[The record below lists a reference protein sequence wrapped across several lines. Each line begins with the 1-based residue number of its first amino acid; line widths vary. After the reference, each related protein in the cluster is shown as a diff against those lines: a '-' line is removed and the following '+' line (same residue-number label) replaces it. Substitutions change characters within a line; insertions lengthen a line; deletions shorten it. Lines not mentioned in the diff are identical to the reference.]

1 VTSGTVARDRQLIY
15 AAAFLRSVAVGAV
28 GVFAAIELA
37 ARGFSVTTIGI
48 VIGAGMTGGALTTL
62 VVGARAD
69 VKMGRRRLLMLLGG
83 LGAFGYAAMAW
94 TMPLALLIVCAFAG
108 TVNAM
113 GRDRGGLSALE
124 QALLPDTVPAERRTW
139 ALAWYN
145 LVLDVG
151 HALGALA
158 GGAPVLI
165 ASAWAIDSAAA
176 HRVMFVVC
184 AAALGAG
191 VLLYARLS
199 ASIELT
205 AGRVGEAGS
214 PLTAVGA
221 SSTGDATTAAKA
233 PPITNDT
240 RHRVRTLALLFG
252 LDSLGGGFLGSAL
265 VAYWFFERY
274 GLTELQ
280 IATLFFAARGLN
292 ALSHLGAAW
301 LAGRIGLVN
310 TMVFTHLPSS
320 LFLMAAPAAPTP
332 GLAAG
337 LFLAREGLVEMDVP
351 TRQSYVLAIVRPE
364 ERTYASGVTNLTRNL
379 GWAAGPFIAGAVMQH
394 VALAAPL
401 FIGGSLKIVYD
412 VLLYR
417 SFRAIRPPEETVG
430 RRP

>member
-1 VTSGTVARDRQLIY
+1 MTRDRRLIY

-28 GVFAAIELA
+28 GVFAAIDLGS
-37 ARGFSVTTIGI
+37 RGLSVTAIGI
-48 VIGAGMTGGALTTL
+48 VIGAGMAGGALTTL
-62 VVGARAD
+62 LVGARAD
-69 VKMGRRRLLMLLGG
+69 VRVGRRRLLMLLAG
-83 LGAFGYAAMAW
+83 LGAFGYVAMTW
-94 TMPLALLIVCAFAG
+94 SMPLAMLVVCAFLG

-113 GRDRGGLSALE
+113 GRDRGGVSALE
-124 QALLPDTVPAERRTW
+124 QALLPDTVTPGRRTW

-145 LVLDVG
+145 LLLDVG
-151 HALGALA
+151 HAVGSLA
-158 GGAPVLI
+158 GATPALL
-165 ASAWAIDSAAA
+165 ASAWQMDPDAA
-176 HRVMFVVC
+176 HRATFLCC

-199 ASIELT
+199 PSLETPA
-205 AGRVGEAGS
+205 R
-214 PLTAVGA
+214 
-221 SSTGDATTAAKA
+221 TAATA
-233 PPITNDT
+233 PPPISPDT
-240 RHRVRTLALLFG
+240 RNRVRKLAGLFF

-274 GLTELQ
+274 GLTEQQ
-280 IATLFFAARGLN
+280 IAVLFFAARGLN

-320 LFLMAAPAAPTP
+320 LFLMAAPAAPAP

-364 ERTYASGVTNLTRNL
+364 ERTYASGVTNLARNL
-379 GWAAGPFIAGAVMQH
+379 GWAAGPFIAGVVMQH
-394 VALAAPL
+394 VALAGPL
-401 FIGGSLKIVYD
+401 LIGGSLKIVYD

-417 SFRAIRPPEETVG
+417 SFRRIKPPEE
-430 RRP
+430 RQA

>member
-1 VTSGTVARDRQLIY
+1 MTSGTITRDRQLIY

-28 GVFAAIELA
+28 GVFAAIDLA

-69 VKMGRRRLLMLLGG
+69 VKIGRRRLLMLLGG

-165 ASAWAIDSAAA
+165 ASVWAIDSAAA

-205 AGRVGEAGS
+205 ADRVGEA
-214 PLTAVGA
+214 A
-221 SSTGDATTAAKA
+221 TAAKA

-240 RHRVRTLALLFG
+240 RRRVRTLALLFG

-379 GWAAGPFIAGAVMQH
+379 GWAAGPFIAGVVMQH

-417 SFRAIRPPEETVG
+417 SFRAIRPPEEQG
-430 RRP
+430 SKA

>member
-1 VTSGTVARDRQLIY
+1 MTRDRRLIY

-28 GVFAAIELA
+28 GVFAAIDLA
-37 ARGFSVTTIGI
+37 ARGLSVTSIGI
-48 VIGAGMTGGALTTL
+48 VIGAGMAGGAMTTL
-62 VVGARAD
+62 LVGARTD
-69 VKMGRRRLLMLLGG
+69 VAVGRRRLLMLLSA
-83 LGAFGYAAMAW
+83 LGAFGYTAMAW
-94 TMPLALLIVCAFAG
+94 SMPSALLIACAFLG

-113 GRDRGGLSALE
+113 GRDRGGISALE

-151 HALGALA
+151 HAAGALA
-158 GGAPVLI
+158 GATPALL
-165 ASAWAIDSAAA
+165 ASVWRLDSTTA
-176 HRVMFVVC
+176 HRATFVLC

-191 VLLYARLS
+191 ALFYAGLS
-199 ASIELT
+199 PA
-205 AGRVGEAGS
+205 VEAAPS
-214 PLTAVGA
+214 ATR
-221 SSTGDATTAAKA
+221 ATTPA
-233 PPITNDT
+233 ITADT
-240 RHRVRTLALLFG
+240 KRRVRTLALLFG

-274 GLTELQ
+274 GLSEQQ
-280 IATLFFAARGLN
+280 IAALFFAARGLN

-301 LAGRIGLVN
+301 LASRIGLVN

-320 LFLMAAPAAPTP
+320 LFLMAAPAAPAP

-364 ERTYASGVTNLTRNL
+364 ERTYASGITNLTRNL

-394 VALAAPL
+394 VALAGPL

-412 VLLYR
+412 LLLYR
-417 SFRAIRPPEETVG
+417 SFRKIRPPEEQG
-430 RRP
+430 SEAQRLRGPKA

>member
-1 VTSGTVARDRQLIY
+1 MTRDRLLIY
-15 AAAFLRSVAVGAV
+15 AAAFLRSVAVGSV
-28 GVFAAIELA
+28 GVFAAIDLR
-37 ARGFSVTTIGI
+37 ARGLTVTTIGI
-48 VIGAGMTGGALTTL
+48 VIGAGMAGSAMTTL
-62 VVGARAD
+62 LVGARVD
-69 VKMGRRRLLMLLGG
+69 EIVGRRRLLMLLGM
-83 LGAFGYAAMAW
+83 LGAFGYVAMTW
-94 TMPLALLIVCAFAG
+94 SMPAALLVTCAFLG

-124 QALLPDTVPAERRTW
+124 QAMLPETVPAEQRTW

-151 HALGALA
+151 HAVGALA
-158 GGAPVLI
+158 GATPTLV
-165 ASAWAIDSAAA
+165 ASAWHIDDATAHRLTFGLCAALLAGGVLFYAGLSPGVERQRSGAAA
-176 HRVMFVVC
+176 SR
-184 AAALGAG
+184 
-191 VLLYARLS
+191 
-199 ASIELT
+199 
-205 AGRVGEAGS
+205 
-214 PLTAVGA
+214 
-221 SSTGDATTAAKA
+221 
-233 PPITNDT
+233 PPISNDT
-240 RHRVRTLALLFG
+240 RRRVRALATLFA

-274 GLTELQ
+274 ALTEGQ

-320 LFLMAAPAAPTP
+320 LFLMAAPASPSA

-364 ERTYASGVTNLTRNL
+364 ERTYASGITNLTRNL

-394 VALAAPL
+394 VALAGPL
-401 FIGGSLKIVYD
+401 LIGGSLKILYD

-417 SFRAIRPPEETVG
+417 SFKNVKEPERAEP
-430 RRP
+430 

>member
-1 VTSGTVARDRQLIY
+1 MTSGSITRDRQLIY

-28 GVFAAIELA
+28 GVFAAIDLA

-62 VVGARAD
+62 VIGARAD
-69 VKMGRRRLLMLLGG
+69 VKIGRRRLLMLLGG

-165 ASAWAIDSAAA
+165 ASVWAIDSAAA

-205 AGRVGEAGS
+205 ADRVGEA
-214 PLTAVGA
+214 A
-221 SSTGDATTAAKA
+221 TAAKA
-233 PPITNDT
+233 PPITTDT
-240 RHRVRTLALLFG
+240 RRRVRALALLFG

-364 ERTYASGVTNLTRNL
+364 ERTYASGITNLTRNL
-379 GWAAGPFIAGAVMQH
+379 GWAAGPFIAGVVMQH

-417 SFRAIRPPEETVG
+417 SFKAIRPPEETVG
-430 RRP
+430 RRPKKAL

>member
-1 VTSGTVARDRQLIY
+1 VTSGTITRDRQLIY

-28 GVFAAIELA
+28 GVFAAIDLA

-69 VKMGRRRLLMLLGG
+69 VKIGRRRLLMLLGG
-83 LGAFGYAAMAW
+83 FGAFGYTAMAW

-145 LVLDVG
+145 LVLDLG

-165 ASAWAIDSAAA
+165 ASVWSIDSAAA
-176 HRVMFVVC
+176 HRVMFVAC

-191 VLLYARLS
+191 VFLYARLS

-205 AGRVGEAGS
+205 ADRVGQA
-214 PLTAVGA
+214 A
-221 SSTGDATTAAKA
+221 TAAKV

-240 RHRVRTLALLFG
+240 RRRVRTLALLFG

-320 LFLMAAPAAPTP
+320 LFLMAAPGAPTP

-364 ERTYASGVTNLTRNL
+364 ERTYASGVTNLMRNL
-379 GWAAGPFIAGAVMQH
+379 GWAAGPFIAGVVMQH

-417 SFRAIRPPEETVG
+417 SFKAIRPPEETVG

>member
-1 VTSGTVARDRQLIY
+1 MTSGTISRDRQLIY
-15 AAAFLRSVAVGAV
+15 AAAFLRSIAVGAV
-28 GVFAAIELA
+28 GVFAAIDLA

-69 VKMGRRRLLMLLGG
+69 VKIGRRRLLMLLGG

-124 QALLPDTVPAERRTW
+124 QALLPDTVTAERRTW

-165 ASAWAIDSAAA
+165 ASVWAIDSAAA
-176 HRVMFVVC
+176 HRVMFMVC
-184 AAALGAG
+184 AAALGACM
-191 VLLYARLS
+191 LLYARLS
-199 ASIELT
+199 ASIEPT
-205 AGRVGEAGS
+205 GPPS
-214 PLTAVGA
+214 PHARSASGFGGA
-221 SSTGDATTAAKA
+221 SASVVVA
-233 PPITNDT
+233 PITADT
-240 RHRVRTLALLFG
+240 RRRVRMLALLFG

-320 LFLMAAPAAPTP
+320 LFLMAAPGASTP

-379 GWAAGPFIAGAVMQH
+379 GWAAGPFIAGTVMQH

-401 FIGGSLKIVYD
+401 FIGGALKIVYD

>member
-1 VTSGTVARDRQLIY
+1 MTRDRQLIY
-15 AAAFLRSVAVGAV
+15 TAAFLRSVAVGAV
-28 GVFAAIELA
+28 GVFAAIDLA
-37 ARGFSVTTIGI
+37 GRGFSVTTIGI
-48 VIGAGMTGGALTTL
+48 VIGAGMAGGALTTL
-62 VVGARAD
+62 VVGTRAD
-69 VKMGRRRLLMLLGG
+69 VIGRRRLLMLLAG

-94 TMPLALLIVCAFAG
+94 TMPLVLLLICAFAG

-113 GRDRGGLSALE
+113 GRDRGGISALE
-124 QALLPDTVPAERRTW
+124 QAMLPDTVPAERRTW

-145 LVLDVG
+145 LALDVG
-151 HALGALA
+151 HAVGALA

-165 ASAWAIDSAAA
+165 ASVWALDSTSA
-176 HRVMFVVC
+176 HRVMFVIC
-184 AAALGAG
+184 AAALGGGA
-191 VLLYARLS
+191 LLYAGLS
-199 ASIELT
+199 QIVEAPAT
-205 AGRVGEAGS
+205 A
-214 PLTAVGA
+214 TGA
-221 SSTGDATTAAKA
+221 PVAE
-233 PPITNDT
+233 ITRDT
-240 RHRVRTLALLFG
+240 KRRVRMLAVLFG

-274 GLTELQ
+274 GLSEPQ
-280 IATLFFAARGLN
+280 IATLFFAARALN

-332 GLAAG
+332 GLASG

-364 ERTYASGVTNLTRNL
+364 ERTYASGITNLTRNL

-417 SFRAIRPPEETVG
+417 SFRAIRPPEERG
-430 RRP
+430 SKA

>member
-1 VTSGTVARDRQLIY
+1 MTSGTVVRDRQLIY
-15 AAAFLRSVAVGAV
+15 TAAFLRSLAVGAV

-69 VKMGRRRLLMLLGG
+69 VKIGRRRLLMLLGG
-83 LGAFGYAAMAW
+83 LGVFGYAAMAW

-124 QALLPDTVPAERRTW
+124 QALLPATVPAERRTW

-165 ASAWAIDSAAA
+165 ASVWAIDSATA

-199 ASIELT
+199 TSIELT
-205 AGRVGEAGS
+205 ADR
-214 PLTAVGA
+214 A
-221 SSTGDATTAAKA
+221 SASVVVA
-233 PPITNDT
+233 PITADT
-240 RHRVRTLALLFG
+240 RSRVRMLALLFG

-274 GLTELQ
+274 GLTEVQ

-301 LAGRIGLVN
+301 LARRIGLVN

-320 LFLMAAPAAPTP
+320 LFLMAAPGAPTP

-379 GWAAGPFIAGAVMQH
+379 GWAAGPFIAGTVMQH

>member
-1 VTSGTVARDRQLIY
+1 MTRDRRLIY

-28 GVFAAIELA
+28 GVFAAIDLG
-37 ARGFSVTTIGI
+37 ARGFSVTAIGI
-48 VIGAGMTGGALTTL
+48 VIGAGMAGGAMTTL
-62 VVGARAD
+62 LVGARAD
-69 VKMGRRRLLMLLGG
+69 VWIGRRRLLMLLAA
-83 LGAFGYAAMAW
+83 LGAFGYAAVAW
-94 TMPLALLIVCAFAG
+94 SMPLALLIACAFLG

-124 QALLPDTVPAERRTW
+124 QAMLPETVQPERRTW

-145 LVLDVG
+145 LLLDVG
-151 HALGALA
+151 HAVGALA
-158 GGAPVLI
+158 GATPALLAGA
-165 ASAWAIDSAAA
+165 WRIDSDVA
-176 HRVMFVVC
+176 HRVTFVLC
-184 AAALGAG
+184 ALALGAG
-191 VLLYARLS
+191 AILYAQLS
-199 ASIELT
+199 PSLEAA
-205 AGRVGEAGS
+205 AGT
-214 PLTAVGA
+214 P
-221 SSTGDATTAAKA
+221 STT
-233 PPITNDT
+233 PPVTDDT
-240 RHRVRTLALLFG
+240 RRRVRTLATLFF

-274 GLTELQ
+274 GLSEQQ
-280 IATLFFAARGLN
+280 IAALFFAARGLN

-320 LFLMAAPAAPTP
+320 LFLMAAPAAPAP

-364 ERTYASGVTNLTRNL
+364 ERTYASGITNLTRNL

-394 VALAAPL
+394 VALAGPL
-401 FIGGSLKIVYD
+401 LIGGSLKIVYD

-417 SFRAIRPPEETVG
+417 AFRKIKPPEERAQAEG

>member
-1 VTSGTVARDRQLIY
+1 MTRDRLLIY

-28 GVFAAIELA
+28 GVFAAIDLR
-37 ARGFSVTTIGI
+37 ARGLSVTTIGI
-48 VIGAGMTGGALTTL
+48 VIGAGMAGGAMTTL
-62 VVGARAD
+62 LVGARAD
-69 VKMGRRRLLMLLGG
+69 EVIGRKRLLMLLGG
-83 LGAFGYAAMAW
+83 LGAFGYVAMTW
-94 TMPLALLIVCAFAG
+94 SMPIALLISCAFLG

-124 QALLPDTVPAERRTW
+124 QAMLPETVPAERRTW

-151 HALGALA
+151 HAFGALA
-158 GGAPVLI
+158 GATPALLASTWHIDEATAHRLTFGLCAALLAGGVLFY
-165 ASAWAIDSAAA
+165 AGLSPGFERQGSAAQTS
-176 HRVMFVVC
+176 R
-184 AAALGAG
+184 
-191 VLLYARLS
+191 
-199 ASIELT
+199 
-205 AGRVGEAGS
+205 
-214 PLTAVGA
+214 
-221 SSTGDATTAAKA
+221 
-233 PPITNDT
+233 PPISSDT
-240 RHRVRTLALLFG
+240 RRRVRALATLFA

-274 GLTELQ
+274 GLTEGQ

-320 LFLMAAPAAPTP
+320 LFLMAAPAAPAP

-364 ERTYASGVTNLTRNL
+364 ERTYASGITNLTRNL

-394 VALAAPL
+394 VALAGPL
-401 FIGGSLKIVYD
+401 LIGGSLKILYD

-417 SFRAIRPPEETVG
+417 SFRNVKEPE
-430 RRP
+430 RRR